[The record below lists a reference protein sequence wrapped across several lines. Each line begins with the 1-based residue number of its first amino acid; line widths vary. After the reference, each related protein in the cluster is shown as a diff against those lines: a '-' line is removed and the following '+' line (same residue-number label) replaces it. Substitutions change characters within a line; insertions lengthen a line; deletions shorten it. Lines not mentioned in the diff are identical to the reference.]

1 MQGTIGS
8 GKDVI
13 DLCSGDGWFTLQIA
27 SHGASRLMDPNR
39 TSACKVRS
47 VLPVAAVSQ
56 VPLVNQCSMADP
68 HEGAV
73 AMKLFGNIF
82 LIACL
87 LLAGGWLWLTSTL
100 HQQRGAAVWL
110 TAGVIV
116 FIGIACR
123 YFFAAGDKA

>member
-1 MQGTIGS
+1 
-8 GKDVI
+8 V
-13 DLCSGDGWFTLQIA
+13 
-27 SHGASRLMDPNR
+27 
-39 TSACKVRS
+39 
-47 VLPVAAVSQ
+47 
-56 VPLVNQCSMADP
+56 
-68 HEGAV
+68 
-73 AMKLFGNIF
+73 KLFGNVF
-82 LIACL
+82 LVVCL

>member
-1 MQGTIGS
+1 MALS
-8 GKDVI
+8 GQTDASEFVRPI
-13 DLCSGDGWFTLQIA
+13 TPSLGGIA
-27 SHGASRLMDPNR
+27 DMAPKPEIRYDPTR
-39 TSACKVRS
+39 TSACKALS
-47 VLPVAAVSQ
+47 VLPVAAVPQ
-56 VPLVNQCSMADP
+56 VPLVNQCATADP

-73 AMKLFGNIF
+73 AMKLFGNVF

-116 FIGIACR
+116 FVGIACR